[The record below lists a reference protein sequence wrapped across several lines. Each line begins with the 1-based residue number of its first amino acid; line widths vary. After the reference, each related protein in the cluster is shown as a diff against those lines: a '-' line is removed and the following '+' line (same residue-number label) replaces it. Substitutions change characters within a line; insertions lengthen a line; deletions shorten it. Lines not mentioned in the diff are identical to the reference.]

1 MKLFLMIAVLQ
12 CKFRTIHNNG
22 ELQVG
27 IKKEKISLFLTLK
40 LLMNINLP
48 LSMNVWPR
56 NEKESDVVNREVKY
70 HEIISHTVHKRSPG
84 CLMWCLKK
92 RILHPAQCHS
102 YCTFSG

>member
-22 ELQVG
+22 ELQ
-27 IKKEKISLFLTLK
+27 KEKISLFLTLK

-56 NEKESDVVNREVKY
+56 NEQDSDVVNRD
-70 HEIISHTVHKRSPG
+70 EIISHTVHKRSPG